1 MAKTTDQPIS
11 EEEFFLQRSEFV
23 TKALKDGKE
32 LYPHKFEVKETF
44 DQIFIHSGNESVEEL
59 NKVNVQSAGRII
71 SFRLHARFSFFK
83 IQSGDHSL
91 QIVVDST
98 TIEDPEILKILRRG
112 DIVGFKGHLGRTKTG
127 EFSVFA
133 NHIAIL
139 APCLRSIPVDY
150 YGLKDPELIY
160 RRRYLDLIINKESRE
175 RFLKRTKIINYIRKY
190 FNDREFVEVE
200 TPTLNMIAGG
210 AAARPFV
217 TYHNDLK
224 QDLFLRIAPELYL
237 KQLVIGGL
245 DRVYEIG
252 KQFRNEGIDLTHN
265 PEFTSCEF
273 YMAYADVND
282 IMEMTEE
289 LLNGM
294 VLEVNGSTK
303 ISYNPKKR
311 EQSVEPAEI
320 DFARPFKRYH
330 ILQELSKVVGVELTG
345 ENIESQQIME
355 AMLKICEENSIT
367 VDEPKTTSRVLDK
380 LVGHFIEPQCVN
392 PTFIVGYPIA
402 TSPLAKN
409 HRSEKG
415 MVERFELFINGKEV
429 CNAYTELNNP
439 FEQRLRFRMQ
449 AKDISEGDDEAMVT
463 DEDFCLAMEYGLPP
477 TGGWGIGIDRLTMFL
492 TNASNIKDVLLFPA
506 MRPETE

>member
-1 MAKTTDQPIS
+1 MSKSSEQPIS

-23 TKALKDGKE
+23 KKSLSDGKD
-32 LYPHKFEVKETF
+32 LYPHKFEVKQSFEE
-44 DQIFIHSGNESVEEL
+44 IFSHVDSKSLEEIE
-59 NKVNVQSAGRII
+59 VQSAGRIL
-71 SFRLHARFSFFK
+71 SFRLHSKFSFFK
-83 IQSGDHSL
+83 VQSCGLSL
-91 QIVVDST
+91 QLVLQDS
-98 TIEDPEILKILRRG
+98 EILKILRRG
-112 DIVGFKGHLGRTKTG
+112 DIVGFKGHLGKTKTG
-127 EFSVFA
+127 EFSVFVS
-133 NHIAIL
+133 HIEIL

-175 RFLKRTKIINYIRKY
+175 RFLKRSKIINYIRKY

-252 KQFRNEGIDLTHN
+252 KNFRNEGIDLTHN

-294 VLEVNGSTK
+294 VEEVTGSTK
-303 ISYNPKKR
+303 VIYNPKKR
-311 EQSVEPAEI
+311 EQSVTPADI
-320 DFARPFKRYH
+320 DFSRPFKRLH
-330 ILQELSKVVGVELTG
+330 ILQELSKALGTQLTG
-345 ENIESQQIME
+345 ENIETKEIME
-355 AMLKICEENSIT
+355 VMLKACERGGIA
-367 VDEPKTTSRVLDK
+367 VDEPRTTSRVLDK
-380 LVGHFIEPQCVN
+380 LVGHFIEPQCIN
-392 PTFIVGYPIA
+392 PTFITGYPIA

-439 FEQRLRFRMQ
+439 FEQRLRFKMQ

-506 MRPETE
+506 MKPE

>member
-1 MAKTTDQPIS
+1 
-11 EEEFFLQRSEFV
+11 
-23 TKALKDGKE
+23 
-32 LYPHKFEVKETF
+32 
-44 DQIFIHSGNESVEEL
+44 
-59 NKVNVQSAGRII
+59 
-71 SFRLHARFSFFK
+71 
-83 IQSGDHSL
+83 
-91 QIVVDST
+91 
-98 TIEDPEILKILRRG
+98 
-112 DIVGFKGHLGRTKTG
+112 
-127 EFSVFA
+127 
-133 NHIAIL
+133 
-139 APCLRSIPVDY
+139 VDY

-175 RFLKRTKIINYIRKY
+175 RFLKRNKIIVYIRKY
-190 FNDREFVEVE
+190 FDEREFIEVE

-224 QDLFLRIAPELYL
+224 LDLFLRIAPELYL

-282 IMEMTEE
+282 LMEMTEE
-289 LLNGM
+289 MLNGM
-294 VLEVNGSTK
+294 VMAVNGSTHLT
-303 ISYNPKKR
+303 YCPKKR
-311 EQSVEPAEI
+311 EQSIEPAEI
-320 DFARPFKRYH
+320 DFQRPFKRIH
-330 ILQELSKVVGVELTG
+330 ILHELSKILGADLNG
-345 ENIESQQIME
+345 ENIETEEVMNI
-355 AMLKICEENSIT
+355 MLKACEMNSIT
-367 VDEPKTTSRVLDK
+367 VDEPRTVSRVLDK
-380 LVGHFIEPQCVN
+380 LVGHFIEPQCIN
-392 PTFIVGYPIA
+392 PTFITGYPIA

-429 CNAYTELNNP
+429 VNAYTELNNP
-439 FEQRLRFRMQ
+439 FEQRHRFKMQ

-477 TGGWGIGIDRLTMFL
+477 TGGWGLGIDRLTMFL

-506 MRPETE
+506 MKPEKE